1 MTALDDIVT
10 EIRNGIDLEQ
20 SDRPLDRNMLPISR
34 IETISEGVID
44 FSRVKYVTPTLRDRQ
59 KYQLQ
64 SGDILFSHI
73 NSPEHIG
80 KTGLFRSN
88 KPLLHGINLLLL
100 RVDKAV
106 CHPEYLNFYLKS
118 FAVRARFRTR
128 CKRAVNQASLNQDD
142 ILSLEVPVPDLPD
155 QKRIAALLEKA
166 DRLRRTRRY
175 ARQLSDTF
183 LQSVFVERFGKNES
197 CDRRMIRNLLDDG
210 AIRKIEDGNHGE
222 IHPRAAD
229 FVKKGTPFLTAT
241 NVIDDQVL
249 LERAPRISAV
259 KAARLRIGWIQP
271 DDVLLSHNAT
281 VGRVAIVP
289 KFKGKVVIGTSLTFY
304 RVNQKEFTPEFF
316 AEALRARSFQA
327 QLEKAMEQT
336 TRNQVPVSRQKEL
349 LIPVPP
355 LPLQQKFA
363 DIVRRF
369 ERLRSQQREAERQAE
384 HLFQTLLHRAF
395 SGEITSAN

>member
-1 MTALDDIVT
+1 MTSLDDIVT

-20 SDRPLDRNMLPISR
+20 NDRPLDSDMLPISR

-44 FSRVKYVTPTLRDRQ
+44 FSRVKYAAPTLADRE

-80 KTGLFRSN
+80 KTALFRSN

-128 CKRAVNQASLNQDD
+128 CKKAVNQASLNQDD
-142 ILSLEVPVPDLPD
+142 ILSLEVPAPDLPE

-183 LQSVFVERFGKNES
+183 LQSVFLKMFGDPLSNPKHWGTDSLRSLCVKFSDGPFGSNLKSSHYTHEG
-197 CDRRMIRNLLDDG
+197 IRVVRLQNIG
-210 AIRKIEDGNHGE
+210 VG
-222 IHPRAAD
+222 D
-229 FVKKGTPFLTAT
+229 F
-241 NVIDDQVL
+241 IDDDKAFISRSHFADLAKHECVPGDVL
-249 LERAPRISAV
+249 IGTLGDPNLRACLLPPSIPLALNKADCVQARVDEKRANRDYVRCLLNIPSTIHLAPGMAHGQTRTRISMGQLAV
-259 KAARLRIGWIQP
+259 L
-271 DDVLLSHNAT
+271 
-281 VGRVAIVP
+281 
-289 KFKGKVVIGTSLTFY
+289 
-304 RVNQKEFTPEFF
+304 
-316 AEALRARSFQA
+316 
-327 QLEKAMEQT
+327 
-336 TRNQVPVSRQKEL
+336 PV
-349 LIPVPP
+349 PVPP

-363 DIVRRF
+363 AIVRRF
-369 ERLRSQQREAERQAE
+369 ERLRAQQREAERQAD

-395 SGEITSAN
+395 SEGM